1 MRNYQA
7 SKRLIVQKLA
17 KTDDILTIYLQNII
31 AILEKTTTFNTTCTT
46 WNIIINS
53 INLFQGLS
61 QGLQFKGSYL
71 GSSVIG
77 FSLGFSVIDSL

>member
-17 KTDDILTIYLQNII
+17 KTDNILTIYLQNII
-31 AILEKTTTFNTTCTT
+31 EILEKTTTLITTCTT
-46 WNIIINS
+46 WNIIINP

-61 QGLQFKGSYL
+61 QAL
-71 GSSVIG
+71 
-77 FSLGFSVIDSL
+77 

>member
-46 WNIIINS
+46 WNIIMNP

-61 QGLQFKGSYL
+61 QALQFKGCYL

-77 FSLGFSVIDSL
+77 FSLGFSVIDPL